1 MKNYINDILGKLNVF
16 FIKGIYLSI
25 ERNKIELKDLS
36 TGNDWRSLK
45 ETVCAFLNTDG
56 GIIIAGIRESE
67 NRKEYKLT
75 GFNRNNESNLVSLK
89 SSRSIFQS
97 DIGTYPDLDSSIDLD
112 YIDFRGQTLAVI
124 FVSSLPEDEKYLKFD
139 EVYYERALTQD
150 RRIPETKIR
159 QHQEYKKDLEY
170 AKEIT
175 VLEDASLKDIS
186 LDKINYYIT
195 LWNREIKKEK
205 LKPSLTK
212 AKSFLERQHFIRKNQ
227 VTTLGILVC
236 GDDPFHFLENRV
248 AVDCFFDTGADIAK
262 DKKLFR
268 DDVLTLMEDT
278 FKYVWGHIKVSRS
291 VSGGGSSSPEYPEE
305 LIREVINNALAH
317 RDYRENNFI
326 SVTIKPDEY
335 FQIRNPGSFKEKLF
349 IRYTKQNISVRRIK
363 PGIPETKNP
372 KLASVLKVFDKIES
386 RGRGMA
392 TLLNACL
399 SNKIDLPFYQ
409 LIDENT
415 ISLTIPSGKLVD
427 EYIEMWLSSF
437 RKYIHKKLF
446 ADLTFEQKAI
456 LAYFF
461 KSEKLN
467 NKKCYT
473 ILLSQDN
480 NHFDMIDSLLT
491 AGLIFEHPSGDENY
505 PVYLIDR
512 ELVKDNFF
520 SELQELFGPDFS
532 FLNPTAIKILNIMYR
547 HSHYN
552 GEPVTARQITP
563 EMYKVEIGKTID
575 LRKFENTGRTVRYF
589 CRGLVK
595 KKYLMKSGKGYDL
608 NYEYQQPNSLFKKNG
623 KSHERKT

>member
-1 MKNYINDILGKLNVF
+1 MKNYINDILEKLNIF
-16 FIKGIYLSI
+16 FSEGTYLSI
-25 ERNKIELKDLS
+25 EHNKIELKDLS

-56 GIIIAGIRESE
+56 GIIIAGIRESA

-75 GFNRNNESNLVSLK
+75 GFDRNNESNLVRLK
-89 SSRSIFQS
+89 SDRSIFQS
-97 DIGTYPDLDSSIDLD
+97 DIGTYPDLDSLIDLD
-112 YIDFRGQTLAVI
+112 YIDFRGETLAVI

-139 EVYYERALTQD
+139 GVYYERTLTQD
-150 RRIPETKIR
+150 RKIPETKIR

-175 VLEDASLKDIS
+175 IIEDAVLKDIC

-195 LWNREIKKEK
+195 LWNREIKKER
-205 LKPSLTK
+205 LKPSLAE

-248 AVDCFFDTGADIAK
+248 AVDCFFDTGTDIAR

-268 DDVLTLMEDT
+268 DDVLTLMENT
-278 FKYVWGHIKVSRS
+278 FKYVWSHIKVGRS

-326 SVTIKPDEY
+326 TVTIKPDEY

-349 IRYTKQNISVRRIK
+349 ISCTEQGISVRRIK

-372 KLASVLKVFDKIES
+372 KLASVLKVFDKVES

-399 SNKIDLPFYQ
+399 SNQIDLPFYQ

-437 RKYIHKKLF
+437 RKYIHEKLF

-467 NKKCYT
+467 NKRCYT

-480 NHFDMIDSLLT
+480 NHFEMIDSLLT
-491 AGLIFEHPSGDENY
+491 AKLIFEHHSGDENY
-505 PVYLIDR
+505 PVYLVDR
-512 ELVKDNFF
+512 ELVKDNFS
-520 SELQELFGPDFS
+520 SELQELFGPEFS
-532 FLNPTAIKILNIMYR
+532 YLNPTAIKILNIIYR

-552 GEPVTARQITP
+552 GELVTARQITH
-563 EMYKVEIGKTID
+563 EMYNVEIGKKID
-575 LRKFENTGRTVRYF
+575 PRKVENMGRKVRYF
-589 CRGLVK
+589 CRELVK
-595 KKYLMKSGKGYDL
+595 KKYLITSGKGQGYNVNYD
-608 NYEYQQPNSLFKKNG
+608 YQKPNSLFNKK
-623 KSHERKT
+623 KKP